1 VRSFDPC
8 LPCGVHIY
16 NGETKLLET
25 RHVPMHGAQSS
36 VQPAEAD

>member
-1 VRSFDPC
+1 
-8 LPCGVHIY
+8 VHIY